1 MTKGF
6 LGYTTEMIGGC
17 DGVNDEPQQNL
28 RAALRSLLRDA
39 PKKTLS
45 HMMASAVSTQG
56 ETRFVAVEIENN
68 A

>member
-1 MTKGF
+1 MFKGS
-6 LGYTTEMIGGC
+6 LGCTTEMFGRC

-39 PKKTLS
+39 PKKTLL
-45 HMMASAVSTQG
+45 HRMASAVSIQG